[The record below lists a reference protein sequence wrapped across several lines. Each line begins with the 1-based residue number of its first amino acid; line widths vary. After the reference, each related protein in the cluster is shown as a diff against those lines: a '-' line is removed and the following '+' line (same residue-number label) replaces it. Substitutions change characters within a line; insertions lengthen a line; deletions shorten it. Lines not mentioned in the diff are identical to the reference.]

1 MTLIEVAKRV
11 EKLAID
17 NSPAILTAIA
27 VTGTLTSAFLAGKAS
42 FEAADIIADEQ
53 YRLDLHP
60 TSHKLEPKEKFYL
73 VWKLYIPSTGTAVVT
88 VVCIVAANRIGSRR
102 AAAVA
107 AAYTISEKAFTE
119 YKEKVVEKMGE
130 AKEQRVRDD
139 VAQDRI
145 SKNPV
150 GSREIIITGNG
161 NVLCYDMYSDRY
173 FESDMETL
181 KKAQNDLNYTI
192 LNDLYA
198 SLGDFYDLIGLST
211 TPYSDEVGWTSEKK
225 LDIRFSTS
233 LSDDQRP
240 CISLDFS
247 VQPVRDYHRIH

>member
-1 MTLIEVAKRV
+1 
-11 EKLAID
+11 
-17 NSPAILTAIA
+17 
-27 VTGTLTSAFLAGKAS
+27 VTGTLTTAFLAGRAS
-42 FEAADIIADEQ
+42 FEAADIIAEEQ

-60 TSHKLEPKEKFYL
+60 QSHPLDNKEKFVL
-73 VWKLYIPSTGTAVVT
+73 VWKTYIPTAGTAVVT
-88 VVCIVAANRIGSRR
+88 VACIVGANRIGSRR

-107 AAYTISEKAFTE
+107 AAYSISEKAFTE

-130 AKEQRVRDD
+130 TKEQRVRDE

-145 SKNPV
+145 AKNPV
-150 GSREIIITGNG
+150 GGREIIITGNG

-233 LSDDQRP
+233 LSEDQRP